1 MGSIRSLN
9 NLIEIREEEDDYV
22 SFFYFFCEKSNTIY
36 LWTSIKLFRIQFLI
50 RLDFQTRTSD

>member
-22 SFFYFFCEKSNTIY
+22 SFFYFFVKN
-36 LWTSIKLFRIQFLI
+36 RIRFTCGQVLSYSVYNF
-50 RLDFQTRTSD
+50 